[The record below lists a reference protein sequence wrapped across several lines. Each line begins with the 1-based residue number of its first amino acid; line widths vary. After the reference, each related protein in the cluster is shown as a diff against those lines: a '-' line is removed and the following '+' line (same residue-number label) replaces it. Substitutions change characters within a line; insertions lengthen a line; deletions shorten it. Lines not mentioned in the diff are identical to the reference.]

1 MYKSTGRAV
10 SWDFLRKSLLVSGCI
25 VFPTLRNLRFFP
37 IGVAPHY
44 IGRKLNFF
52 LLEDSTSLVHSNPFL
67 AADRV
72 ENRYHYAWF
81 TTSQDSAFYFSIC
94 LVSGKREG
102 KKWKKTPNSALFV
115 LFPRL
120 GCGPPCL
127 ILHRAPTT

>member
-25 VFPTLRNLRFFP
+25 VFPTLGNLRFFP

-72 ENRYHYAWF
+72 ENRYHCAWF
-81 TTSQDSAFYFSIC
+81 TTSQDSALLFLYLSCFWQERGEEMEKDPKLCTICSFSYNRVWG
-94 LVSGKREG
+94 LNATQSS
-102 KKWKKTPNSALFV
+102 SA
-115 LFPRL
+115 
-120 GCGPPCL
+120 
-127 ILHRAPTT
+127 A